1 MWNKYESI
9 IIFSDALDTERFT
22 KQYLHTKEL
31 ISEITKT
38 KVTEDVVGKKRLAY
52 EIKGHKEGWYIKY
65 SFFATPDN
73 VKEIER
79 LYRITDDILKFI
91 TINLD
96 VDGLGIATV
105 PESEQLHPEG
115 SHSTPYTD
123 DSKEKP
129 PVDLFDLIF
138 SGKPVPKRTPASG
151 KSEQSSAEE
160 TKPKEYVWTV
170 LFKWTWEDGDGNV
183 TVNVFNSRESAM
195 EYWEH
200 LVKAEQEEYAA
211 RFSDS
216 DSYEQSE
223 NKTDTRAEFNIWVVD
238 SNERSQIILERKEVQ

>member
-9 IIFSDALDTERFT
+9 IIFSDALDTEHFT

-38 KVTEDVVGKKRLAY
+38 KVTEDVVGKKKLAY

-65 SFFATPDN
+65 EFFATPDN
-73 VKEIER
+73 VREIER
-79 LYRITDDILKFI
+79 IYRITDDILKFI

-96 VDGLGIATV
+96 VDGTGIATV

-123 DSKEKP
+123 GSTEKP

-138 SGKPVPKRTPASG
+138 SGKPVPERTPASG

-160 TKPKEYVWTV
+160 AKPKEYVWTV
-170 LFKWTWEDGDGNV
+170 LYKWYDECENNV
-183 TVNVFNSRESAM
+183 EVNVFNSPKSAM
-195 EYWEH
+195 EYWER
-200 LVKAEQEEYAA
+200 LTKTEQEDFAE
-211 RFSDS
+211 RFSDK

-223 NKTDTRAEFNIWVVD
+223 SKGDTHAEFNIWAVD
-238 SNERSQIILERKEVQ
+238 SDEGSQIILERKEVK

>member
-65 SFFATPDN
+65 EFFATPDN

-79 LYRITDDILKFI
+79 IYRITDDILKFI
-91 TINLD
+91 TIHLD
-96 VDGLGIATV
+96 SSGIATV

-123 DSKEKP
+123 DSTKKS

-138 SGKPVPKRTPASG
+138 SGKPVPERTPASG

-170 LFKWTWEDGDGNV
+170 LFKWTWEDGEGNV
-183 TVNVFNSRESAM
+183 TVNVFNSHESAM
-195 EYWEH
+195 KYWEH
-200 LVKAEQEEYAA
+200 LVKDEQADYAE
-211 RFSDS
+211 RFSDR

-223 NKTDTRAEFNIWVVD
+223 KKEATRAEFNIWVVD